1 MEVKTGILEQVDGS
15 AVWTQNITKVICSV
29 SGPMEV
35 KPRDEIPDK
44 ATLELVV
51 RPVSGLSSMSEIF
64 STTAKEEVTNY
75 SRYTRNPDT
84 R

>member
-1 MEVKTGILEQVDGS
+1 MEVRTGILEQVDGS

-51 RPVSGLSSMSEIF
+51 RPVSGLSSMFEIF
-64 STTAKEEVTNY
+64 FNKREGEVTNWF
-75 SRYTRNPDT
+75 RYT
-84 R
+84 

>member
-1 MEVKTGILEQVDGS
+1 MEVQSGVLEQVDGS
-15 AVWTQNITKVICSV
+15 SIWLQNVTKVICSV

-51 RPVSGLSSMSEIF
+51 RPIAGLSSKSG
-64 STTAKEEVTNY
+64 
-75 SRYTRNPDT
+75 
-84 R
+84 